1 MRRTLRVLAPIAV
14 IAAIALWA
22 TLPAAPLPVRLD
34 ESESLRRRTEWRG
47 AYHVHSDR
55 SDGTGTIDEIA
66 RAAADAGLDFVVLT
80 DHGDATRTPEP
91 PSYRSAVLII
101 DAVEVSTT
109 EGHYVVLGLDRP
121 APYRL
126 GGPAAAVVDDVRWL
140 GGFGLAAHPD
150 SPRRSLS
157 WRDRTAPVDG
167 LEWFNADSAWRD
179 EPRGR
184 LAFRL
189 LAYPFRPGG
198 TVASLFD
205 RPVDALGWWD
215 ATLAS
220 GRATVTLA
228 ALDAHARLGMRG
240 TDDEEGLGGAA
251 LEVPSYREMFG
262 IATNRV
268 WLGANVTGDAARDA
282 TLVVDAIRAGHA
294 YSVIDPFARPGFLRA
309 SLLANGRR
317 VQFGDRVRPG
327 ERLDGRVEID
337 GPAGAEIRLLHNGT
351 VVERSSGPSLAVS
364 QVLSAGSYRVEVHV
378 PASGDRRA
386 GMPWMVT
393 NALTA
398 WPSDD
403 TAPGAGAGNG
413 VALDAGAPPAVDLA
427 ACRPE
432 ADVDSS
438 ATWTRDETGAY
449 EFRYELSRSPSPF
462 AAVACPLPLVDG
474 GTGALILEARA
485 EPVMRVL
492 TQVRAPAADRD
503 LRWGSSVRLEAAASR
518 QAVGRAQL
526 LPVGREAASAHVA
539 HADTLLLVIDRRHAP
554 AGAVGRVTVT
564 RVAASRTPAAP

>member
-1 MRRTLRVLAPIAV
+1 MRRTLRVLAPLALV
-14 IAAIALWA
+14 GAIALWA
-22 TLPAAPLPVRLD
+22 TLPAAPLPIRLD

-66 RAAADAGLDFVVLT
+66 RAAADAGLDFVILT

-101 DAVEVSTT
+101 DAVEVSST

-126 GGPAAAVVDDVRWL
+126 GGPAAAVVEDVRWL

-157 WRDRTAPVDG
+157 WRDRAAPVDG

-205 RPVDALGWWD
+205 RPADALGWWD

-220 GRATVTLA
+220 GRAVVTLA

-268 WLGANVTGDAARDA
+268 WLGSTVTGDAARDA
-282 TLVVDAIRAGHA
+282 TLVVDAIRAGHV
-294 YSVIDPFARPGFLRA
+294 YSAIDPFARPGFLRA
-309 SLLANGRR
+309 SLVAGGRR

-327 ERLDGRVEID
+327 VRLDGRVEID
-337 GPAGAEIRLLHNGT
+337 GPAGAEIRLLHNGL
-351 VVERSSGPSLAVS
+351 VVERSRGPSLAVS
-364 QVLSAGSYRVEVHV
+364 LELSAGSYRVEVHV
-378 PASGDRRA
+378 PASADRRA
-386 GMPWMVT
+386 GMPWIVT
-393 NALTA
+393 NALVA

-403 TAPGAGAGNG
+403 NAQGAGAGIAPDAA
-413 VALDAGAPPAVDLA
+413 ALSAVDLA
-427 ACRPE
+427 TCRPE

-438 ATWTRDETGAY
+438 AAWTRNETGAY
-449 EFRYELSRSPSPF
+449 EFRYELSRSTSPF
-462 AAVACPLPLVDG
+462 AAVACPLPAADG
-474 GTGALILEARA
+474 ETGGLILEARA

-518 QAVGRAQL
+518 HAAPRSALV
-526 LPVGREAASAHVA
+526 PVGREAASANVA

-554 AGAVGRVTVT
+554 AGAVGRVIVNGI
-564 RVAASRTPAAP
+564 AATRTPAAP